1 MSAWLHVCLCTVCM
15 LAPAED
21 RKGFQMPWNWSDALL
36 LASTWVLRTQ
46 PKSSGKPSVFNH

>member
-1 MSAWLHVCLCTVCM
+1 MSAWLHLCLCTVCM